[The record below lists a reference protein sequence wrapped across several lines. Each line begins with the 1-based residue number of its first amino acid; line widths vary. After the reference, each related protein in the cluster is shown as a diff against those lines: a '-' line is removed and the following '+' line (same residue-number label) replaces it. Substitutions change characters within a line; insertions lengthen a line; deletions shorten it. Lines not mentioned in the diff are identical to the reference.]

1 MDMNKR
7 SKYWNSSADE
17 AIGAYR
23 KKLGLTQIALIL
35 MILSVIAL
43 AWGRI
48 FTDAVGADLYW
59 ASILAILFCAFG
71 IRLYKQ
77 ILLGRLLAIL
87 YTDCDPVKFV
97 PVARFLQSLDRKG
110 KGRIT
115 LGIYLCQ
122 GLYYAGDFRG
132 AAQVLSSL
140 TLTPRTQPVL
150 AAIYYNM
157 AANLDT
163 AMGYIGRI
171 PGYRE
176 AVRSLYPQ
184 NKPNSSLAKTILA
197 CLDIL
202 DACQMEQNG
211 DTQGLRQFLDRQLT
225 RATHPFQAVTVRFKL
240 GRICLA
246 SGERESARN
255 HLKFAARYGGTM
267 YQAKEAREL
276 LAQMDH

>member
-35 MILSVIAL
+35 MILSIIAL

-48 FTDAVGADLYW
+48 FTDAVGAGLYW

-150 AAIYYNM
+150 AAIYTIWPPTWIPPWGTSD
-157 AANLDT
+157 AFPA
-163 AMGYIGRI
+163 IGRPSGAFI
-171 PGYRE
+171 LRISPIHP
-176 AVRSLYPQ
+176 LP
-184 NKPNSSLAKTILA
+184 KPSSPAWISWMPAKWSKMGTS
-197 CLDIL
+197 
-202 DACQMEQNG
+202 
-211 DTQGLRQFLDRQLT
+211 
-225 RATHPFQAVTVRFKL
+225 RA
-240 GRICLA
+240 
-246 SGERESARN
+246 
-255 HLKFAARYGGTM
+255 
-267 YQAKEAREL
+267 
-276 LAQMDH
+276 